1 MAEKAV
7 INRVTAREGEITI
20 SSDHKSNSIL
30 SSSSLTERK
39 HIMATET
46 IEIKVLK
53 VHRVEGNNR
62 IKAFVDISINDALLI
77 KGLRIV
83 SGKSSPFRNISI
95 EGKLSDL
102 LGMNGL
108 PLGYVNYTINSP
120 RVSLEQVVDKYK
132 KVFPG
137 NS

>member
-1 MAEKAV
+1 MAEKVVA

-20 SSDHKSNSIL
+20 SSNHKSSSIL
-30 SSSSLTERK
+30 STSLSERK

-83 SGKSSPFRNISI
+83 TGK
-95 EGKLSDL
+95 
-102 LGMNGL
+102 NGL
-108 PLGYVNYTINSP
+108 FVSMPVEQGKNEKWYE
-120 RVSLEQVVDKYK
+120 RVRCMNKDVRDEIASSVLAAYSRE
-132 KVFPG
+132 
-137 NS
+137 

>member
-1 MAEKAV
+1 MAKKAA

-20 SSDHKSNSIL
+20 SSNHKSSSIL
-30 SSSSLTERK
+30 STSLSERK

-83 SGKSSPFRNISI
+83 SGK
-95 EGKLSDL
+95 
-102 LGMNGL
+102 NGL
-108 PLGYVNYTINSP
+108 FVSMPVEQGKNEKWYE
-120 RVSLEQVVDKYK
+120 RVRCMNKDVRDEIASAVLAAYSE
-132 KVFPG
+132 
-137 NS
+137 